1 MKRITWKLSLAA
13 TLLGC
18 GLILFAGKSADPLDG
33 WKPLNAEIEKALG
46 IQEGEEKR
54 TSDDSESGKMPVQV
68 GAEAHEVHGKEKVPE
83 ATGTSAGTAGG
94 TASRN
99 GTEAAAADPL
109 LPSAS
114 SRNEDKPAPA
124 DSSGKININQADRAA
139 LMDLPG
145 IGEKKA
151 QAIMNYRDQH
161 GPFRK
166 ESDLLKVKGIG
177 PKMLEKMKPYILL

>member
-1 MKRITWKLSLAA
+1 MKRNSWKLSLAA

-18 GLILFAGKSADPLDG
+18 GLILFAGKNADPLDG
-33 WKPLNAEIEKALG
+33 WKPLNAEIEKTLNL
-46 IQEGEEKR
+46 QEEGDKKA
-54 TSDDSESGKMPVQV
+54 SDESESGRPVPV
-68 GAEAHEVHGKEKVPE
+68 SSEVKEAHGKETGTM
-83 ATGTSAGTAGG
+83 ATGISTGTTSG
-94 TASRN
+94 N
-99 GTEAAAADPL
+99 GNEMAVPDPL
-109 LPSAS
+109 IPAAGSQ
-114 SRNEDKPAPA
+114 NEDKAA
-124 DSSGKININQADRAA
+124 SRDSSGKININQADRAA

-151 QAIMNYRDQH
+151 QAIMDYRDQH

>member
-1 MKRITWKLSLAA
+1 MKRISWKLSLAA

-33 WKPLNAEIEKALG
+33 WKPLNAEIEKTLG
-46 IQEGEEKR
+46 IQEEGEKKA
-54 TSDDSESGKMPVQV
+54 SSVSESGRVVPVSTEIM
-68 GAEAHEVHGKEKVPE
+68 EAHGKE
-83 ATGTSAGTAGG
+83 TGTKSTGNSTGTTDGTALENGNDPAVPDPLIPAADSAG
-94 TASRN
+94 R
-99 GTEAAAADPL
+99 
-109 LPSAS
+109 
-114 SRNEDKPAPA
+114 
-124 DSSGKININQADRAA
+124 ININQADRAA
-139 LMDLPG
+139 LMGLPG